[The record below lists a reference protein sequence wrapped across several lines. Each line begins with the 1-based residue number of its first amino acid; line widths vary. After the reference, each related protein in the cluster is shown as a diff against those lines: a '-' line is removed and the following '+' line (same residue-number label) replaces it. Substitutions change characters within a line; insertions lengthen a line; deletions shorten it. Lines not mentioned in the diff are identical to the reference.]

1 MIYVIKFLNF
11 DLNIEPL
18 YAFSRIR
25 KTAHLD
31 ILTLPLQHIVIG
43 NLKLH
48 ELVR

>member
-1 MIYVIKFLNF
+1 MIYVLKFLNF

-18 YAFSRIR
+18 YAFSRIQ